1 MVEEEAKLDPKL
13 LDFSTIVYVYLGN
26 KKTESTGILRLLEVL
41 LSPTR
46 NVKEKLFILEHEFG
60 IPMTRKIESEVSD
73 VCDLSEVIWE
83 RGLNEGIE
91 ITKLDAIKS
100 MMKKLGLNVEQ
111 AMDVLDIPND
121 EKETYIQKLTA
132 A

>member
-13 LDFSTIVYVYLGN
+13 LDLSTIVYVYLGN

-83 RGLNEGIE
+83 NGIK
-91 ITKLDAIKS
+91 TARLDDIKS
-100 MMKKLGLNVEQ
+100 LMKTLGLSLDQ
-111 AMDVLDIPND
+111 ALNALEVPND
-121 EKETYIQKLTA
+121 EKEAYVEKLTA